1 MDLIFAIAKI
11 RLLKFRKNESNVYH
25 ISNYTGE
32 IIYLEITMKT
42 TIFISRRIPEAG
54 IEILEGAG
62 FVVEINPEDRVL
74 TKEEL
79 LAGCRGKDGLLC
91 LLTDTIDREF
101 IGQMGQLKGIATMAV
116 GYNNIDV
123 EAAAEKGIPVSNTP
137 GVLTDATA
145 DLAWALLM
153 ATGRRLPEAERYL
166 RAGEFKSWGPMLF
179 LGGDLR
185 GRTLGI
191 VGGGRIGTAVGSRSR
206 GFGMKIIYTDPE
218 KNRILEEELGGRRV
232 ELNTLLKEADY
243 ITLHVPLNEETRRL
257 IGRPE
262 FKLMKE
268 TAYLINTSRGPVVD
282 EDALVEALQMG
293 IIAGAG
299 LDVFEKEPHIHP
311 ALLSLPNAVL
321 LPHIGSA
328 TIETRTRMA
337 TMAAENLVAMM
348 RGEKPEN
355 QIN

>member
-1 MDLIFAIAKI
+1 
-11 RLLKFRKNESNVYH
+11 
-25 ISNYTGE
+25 
-32 IIYLEITMKT
+32 MKT
-42 TIFISRRIPEAG
+42 TIFISRKIPEAAIG
-54 IEILEGAG
+54 ILKEAG
-62 FVVEINPEDRVL
+62 FAVEINPEDRVL
-74 TKEEL
+74 SKEEL

-101 IGQMGQLKGIATMAV
+101 IGQMGQLKGIAAMAV

-123 EAAAEKGIPVSNTP
+123 AAAAEKGIPVSNTP

-191 VGGGRIGTAVGSRSR
+191 VGAGRIGTAVGARSR

-232 ELNTLLKEADY
+232 ELNTLLKEADF
-243 ITLHVPLNEETRRL
+243 ITLHVILNEETRRL

-262 FKLMKE
+262 FKLMKK
-268 TAYLINTSRGPVVD
+268 TAYLINTCRGPVVD
-282 EDALVEALQMG
+282 EEALVEALQSG

-311 ALLSLPNAVL
+311 ALLTLPNAVL

-337 TMAAENLVAMM
+337 VMAAENLVAMM
-348 RGEKPEN
+348 KGERPSN
-355 QIN
+355 LVS

>member
-1 MDLIFAIAKI
+1 
-11 RLLKFRKNESNVYH
+11 
-25 ISNYTGE
+25 
-32 IIYLEITMKT
+32 MKT
-42 TIFISRRIPEAG
+42 TIFISRLIPRAG
-54 IEILEGAG
+54 IEILENAG
-62 FVVEINPEDRVL
+62 FVVEINQKNRVL

-79 LAGCRGKDGLLC
+79 LAGCREKDGLLC

-101 IGQMGQLKGIATMAV
+101 IDQMGQLKGIATMAV
-116 GYNNIDV
+116 GYNNIDL
-123 EAAAEKGIPVSNTP
+123 AAAEEKGIPVSNTP

-145 DLAWALLM
+145 DLVWALLM
-153 ATGRRLPEAERYL
+153 ATARRLPEAERYL

-191 VGGGRIGTAVGSRSR
+191 IGAGRIGTAVGLRSR
-206 GFGMKIIYTDPE
+206 GFGMNIIYTDPE
-218 KNRILEEELGGRRV
+218 KNRVLEEGLGGRRV
-232 ELNTLLKEADY
+232 ELNTLLREADY
-243 ITLHVPLNEETRRL
+243 ITVHVMLTEETRRL

-282 EDALVEALQMG
+282 EDALVEALQSG

-337 TMAAENLVAMM
+337 MMAAENLVAMM
-348 RGEKPEN
+348 RGEEPEN
-355 QIN
+355 QINTKAISPQ

>member
-1 MDLIFAIAKI
+1 
-11 RLLKFRKNESNVYH
+11 
-25 ISNYTGE
+25 
-32 IIYLEITMKT
+32 MKT
-42 TIFISRRIPEAG
+42 TIFISRMIPQAG
-54 IEILEGAG
+54 IEILKNAG
-62 FVVEINPEDRVL
+62 LNVEINEEDRVL

-79 LAGCRGKDGLLC
+79 REGCRGKDGLLC

-123 EAAAEKGIPVSNTP
+123 AAAAEKGIPVTNTP

-153 ATGRRLPEAERYL
+153 ATARRLPEAERYL
-166 RAGEFKSWGPMLF
+166 RAGEFKNWGPMLF

-191 VGGGRIGTAVGSRSR
+191 VGAGRIGTAVGLLSP
-206 GFGMKIIYTDPE
+206 GFGMNIVYTDPAE
-218 KNRILEEELGGRRV
+218 NPILDELGARRV
-232 ELNTLLKEADY
+232 ELNSLLQEADY
-243 ITLHVPLNEETRRL
+243 ITLHVPLTGDTKRL
-257 IGRPE
+257 IGRRE
-262 FKLMKE
+262 LKLMKD
-268 TAYLINTSRGPVVD
+268 TAYLVNTSRGPVVD
-282 EDALVEALQMG
+282 EEALVEALQSG
-293 IIAGAG
+293 TIAGAG

-328 TIETRTRMA
+328 TIETRTKMA
-337 TMAAENLVAMM
+337 LMAAGNLVAMM
-348 RGEKPEN
+348 NGEIPEN
-355 QIN
+355 LVSQKSNQ

>member
-1 MDLIFAIAKI
+1 
-11 RLLKFRKNESNVYH
+11 
-25 ISNYTGE
+25 
-32 IIYLEITMKT
+32 MKT
-42 TIFISRRIPEAG
+42 TIFISRRIPKGG
-54 IEILEGAG
+54 IEILENAG
-62 FVVEINPEDRVL
+62 LTVEINPEDRVL
-74 TKEEL
+74 TREEL
-79 LAGCRGKDGLLC
+79 LSGCRGKDGLLC

-116 GYNNIDV
+116 GYNNIDI
-123 EAAAEKGIPVSNTP
+123 AAAARKGIPVSNTP
-137 GVLTDATA
+137 GVLTAATA

-153 ATGRRLPEAERYL
+153 ATARRLPEAERYL
-166 RAGEFKSWGPMLF
+166 RAGEFKNWGPMLF

-191 VGGGRIGTAVGSRSR
+191 VGAGRIGTEVGLRSR
-206 GFGMKIIYTDPE
+206 GFGMNIIYADPE
-218 KNRILEEELGGRRV
+218 KNRVLEEELGGRRV
-232 ELNTLLKEADY
+232 DLNTLLKESDY
-243 ITLHVPLNEETRRL
+243 LTLHLPLNEETRRL

-282 EDALVEALQMG
+282 EDALVEALQTGM
-293 IIAGAG
+293 IAGAG

-311 ALLSLPNAVL
+311 VLLSLPNAVL

-337 TMAAENLVAMM
+337 TMAAQNLVAMM
-348 RGEKPEN
+348 RGETPEN
-355 QIN
+355 QVFLKK

>member
-1 MDLIFAIAKI
+1 
-11 RLLKFRKNESNVYH
+11 
-25 ISNYTGE
+25 
-32 IIYLEITMKT
+32 MKT
-42 TIFISRRIPEAG
+42 SIFISRMIPEAG
-54 IEILEGAG
+54 IEILKKAG
-62 FVVEINPEDRVL
+62 FSLEINPEDRVL
-74 TKEEL
+74 TREEL
-79 LAGCRGKDGLLC
+79 LNGCRGKDGLLC

-101 IGQMGQLKGIATMAV
+101 IDQMDRLKGIATMAV

-123 EAAAEKGIPVSNTP
+123 AAAAVKGIPVTNTP
-137 GVLTDATA
+137 GVLTNATA

-153 ATGRRLPEAERYL
+153 ATTRRLPEADRYL

-179 LGGDLR
+179 LGGDLH

-191 VGGGRIGTAVGSRSR
+191 IGAGRIGTAVALRAR
-206 GFGMKIIYTDPE
+206 GFGMKIIYADPRE
-218 KNRILEEELGGRRV
+218 NRILEKELNGKRV

-243 ITLHVPLNEETRRL
+243 ITLHLLLTEETRRL

-262 FKLMKE
+262 FKLMKN

-282 EDALVEALQMG
+282 EEALVEALQSG
-293 IIAGAG
+293 SIGGAG

-311 ALLSLPNAVL
+311 DLLPLSNVVL

-328 TIETRTRMA
+328 TVETRTRMA
-337 TMAAENLVAMM
+337 VMAAKNLVAMM
-348 RGEKPEN
+348 KGERPEN